1 LQSSLKATPEKTTMI
16 SCSRLAKEVIRKEI
30 LALESLLE
38 RIGPEFER
46 AVDVLMETRGKVIA
60 TGLGKSG
67 IVASKISATLSS
79 TGTPSV
85 FIHPVEAMHGDL
97 GVIQRGDLG
106 LILSNSGET
115 SEVLHFLQLFK
126 RLGLKTIGIIGRAGS
141 SLARDCDIFLDSGV
155 ECEACPLNLA
165 PTSSTTV
172 AMVLGDALAC
182 SLIELKGFTREDFSR
197 LHPSGALGRRLL
209 LRVKDVMHAGEELP
223 LVQSGQ
229 TMREALVVLTGKA
242 MGAVI
247 VVSKSRDLLGIFT
260 DGDLRRAVQ
269 RHDDLLN
276 LEIDSIMIRNPVV
289 IGQDRMA
296 AEALNLME
304 NRPSQI
310 SVLPVVDAQGKV
322 AGIIRVHDLVLA
334 GL

>member
-1 LQSSLKATPEKTTMI
+1 MV
-16 SCSRLAKEVIRKEI
+16 SCCGMAKEVIRKEI
-30 LALESLLE
+30 LALESLIE

-46 AVDVLMETRGKVIA
+46 AVSLLLETKGKVIA

-67 IVASKISATLSS
+67 IVASKISATFSS
-79 TGTPSV
+79 TGTPSI

-97 GVIQRGDLG
+97 GIVQRGDAG
-106 LILSNSGET
+106 LLLSNSGET
-115 SEVLHFLQLFK
+115 TEVLQFLQIFK
-126 RLGLKTIGIIGRAGS
+126 RFGLRTIGIAGKHGS
-141 SLARDCDIFLDSGV
+141 SLARDCDVFLDAGV
-155 ECEACPLNLA
+155 DGEACPLNLA

-172 AMVLGDALAC
+172 AMVLGDALAGC
-182 SLIELKGFTREDFSR
+182 LVSLKGFSREDFSR

-209 LRVKDVMHAGEELP
+209 LRVKDIMHCGEDLP
-223 LVQSGQ
+223 LVLSG
-229 TMREALVVLTGKA
+229 TSMRDALIELTGKG

-247 VVSKSRDLLGIFT
+247 VVSNERRLVGIFT

-269 RHDDLLN
+269 RHEHLLSIEVDDV
-276 LEIDSIMIRNPVV
+276 MTANPVV
-289 IGQDRMA
+289 ISQDRMA

-310 SVLPVVDAQGKV
+310 AVLPVMDSEGKI
-322 AGIIRVHDLVLA
+322 AGIIRIHDLIQA

>member
-1 LQSSLKATPEKTTMI
+1 MV
-16 SCSRLAKEVIRKEI
+16 SCCGMAKEVIRKEI
-30 LALESLLE
+30 LSLESLIE

-46 AVDVLMETRGKVIA
+46 AVSLLLETKGKVIA

-79 TGTPSV
+79 TGTPSI

-97 GVIQRGDLG
+97 GIVQRGDAGIL
-106 LILSNSGET
+106 LSNSGET
-115 SEVLHFLQLFK
+115 TEVLQFLQIFK
-126 RLGLKTIGIIGRAGS
+126 RFGLRTIGIGGKAGS
-141 SLARDCDIFLDSGV
+141 SLARYCDVFLDAGV
-155 ECEACPLNLA
+155 DSEACPLNLA

-172 AMVLGDALAC
+172 AMVMGDALAGC
-182 SLIELKGFTREDFSR
+182 LVSLKGFSRDDFSR

-209 LRVKDVMHAGEELP
+209 LRVKDIMHCGDNLP
-223 LVQSGQ
+223 MVLSG
-229 TMREALVVLTGKA
+229 TSMRDALIELTGKG

-247 VVSKSRDLLGIFT
+247 IVSPEHRLIGIFT
-260 DGDLRRAVQ
+260 DGDLRRSVQ
-269 RHDDLLN
+269 SHENFLG
-276 LEIDSIMIRNPVV
+276 LEIDTVMTANPVV
-289 IGQDRMA
+289 ISQDRMA

-310 SVLPVVDAQGKV
+310 AVLPVVDSEGKIS
-322 AGIIRVHDLVLA
+322 GIIRIHDLIQA